1 MERESAPNRIIEK
14 IKYFKIDLLARLILG
29 FAFIYASIDKIIDP
43 TLFSDT
49 IDNYHITPKSLNNVI
64 ALVIPF
70 VELIL
75 GLCLILGIYLRGATT
90 LVAILLIWF
99 IFIISQAL
107 FRGIDLHCG
116 CFDLAQKNVDVN
128 VRLEMIK
135 RIIEDFVFLI
145 LAFVLKLTNKTQ
157 WKLK

>member
-1 MERESAPNRIIEK
+1 MERESTPNRIIEK

-43 TLFSDT
+43 TLFSDS
-49 IDNYHITPKSLNNVI
+49 IDNYHITPKSLNNII
-64 ALVIPF
+64 ALIIPF

-75 GLCLILGIYLRGATT
+75 GICLMLGIYLRGATT

-107 FRGIDLHCG
+107 FRGIDLNCG
-116 CFDLAQKNVDVN
+116 CFDLSQKNVDVN

-145 LAFVLKLTNKTQ
+145 LAFVVKLTNKTQ
-157 WKLK
+157 